1 MKILLIEDDPVIS
14 STLANTLTA
23 HHYTVNQAVDGQTG
37 LELAEAFEYDLILLD
52 VVIPK
57 LDGINVCKHL
67 RSQGY
72 QGLILLLTAKD
83 SATDRVIGLDA
94 GADDYVVKPFN
105 LDELMAR
112 IRALLRRGKPIS
124 SSVITWENL
133 YFDPINS
140 EITCNDRPLRLTPKE
155 FCLLELFLLNPKRIF
170 SRKAILD
177 RLWDFSEAPGEETVS
192 THIKCL
198 RQKLKAAGATD
209 PVETVHGLGYRL
221 RSPSDTQ
228 ASESKLPAIP
238 NQKGVEE
245 QKVKA
250 KTAKIW
256 QKFKGKFLEQ
266 FSTLERVAVALKTN
280 SFSSEIQQQ
289 AQQEAHKLAGSLGIF
304 GLMQG
309 SQLAREL
316 EELFQTSVIATADA
330 EKIIALVELLGQEL
344 QKTPN
349 SEGESAASTY
359 TPLLLIVD
367 DDLLLADRI
376 RIEAIAWGL
385 RVEVATDLAV
395 ARKAIAQS
403 PPTAVLLD
411 LNFPGAETG
420 LTLLKELM
428 QRQPQIPVIAFTGQ
442 GNLTNRLEV
451 ARLGGCVF
459 LQKPLPTYEILKAV
473 TDVLH
478 QSQIQHHNRIL
489 VVDNEV
495 TALIRVSKL
504 LQPLG
509 VEVTGLNDS
518 KQFWEVLTT
527 TVPNLLVLDLELSG
541 FSGLD
546 LCQTVRSD
554 PKWRH
559 LPIVFLSAHTAAEK
573 IEQAFVVG
581 ADDYMSKAIADAELV
596 TRIIHRLKRGGF
608 QTTEKREV

>member
-14 STLANTLTA
+14 STLADTLTA

-57 LDGINVCKHL
+57 LDGINVCKQL

-72 QGLILLLTAKD
+72 QGPILLLTGKD

-105 LDELMAR
+105 IEELLAR
-112 IRALLRRGKPIS
+112 VRALLRRGKPVPS
-124 SSVITWENL
+124 SIITWENVE
-133 YFDPINS
+133 FDPVNS
-140 EITCNDRPLRLTPKE
+140 EITCNNRPLRLTPKE
-155 FCLLELFLLNPKRIF
+155 YCLLELFLLNPKRIF
-170 SRKAILD
+170 SRQAILD

-198 RQKLKAAGATD
+198 RQKLKAAGASD

-221 RSPSDTQ
+221 RSPSATKS
-228 ASESKLPAIP
+228 SELRLSTTSI
-238 NQKGVEE
+238 QKGMEE
-245 QKVKA
+245 QQKVKA
-250 KTAKIW
+250 KTSKIW
-256 QKFKGKFLEQ
+256 QKFKGKFIEQ
-266 FSTLERVAVALKTN
+266 FSILEQAAIALKIGN
-280 SFSSEIQQQ
+280 FSPELQQQ
-289 AQQEAHKLAGSLGIF
+289 AKQEAHKLAGSLGIF
-304 GLMQG
+304 GSMQG
-309 SQLAREL
+309 SLVAREL
-316 EELFQTSVIATADA
+316 EELFQTSKILTTTDI
-330 EKIIALVELLGQEL
+330 EKITVLVDLLRKEL
-344 QKTPN
+344 QRTPN
-349 SEGESAASTY
+349 VATEAATY
-359 TPLLLIVD
+359 SPLILIVD

-428 QRQPQIPVIAFTGQ
+428 QRQPRIPVLAFTGQ
-442 GNLTNRLEV
+442 GNLTDRLEV

-478 QSQIQHHNRIL
+478 QSQIQHHNRVL
-489 VVDNEV
+489 VVNNDV
-495 TALIRVSKL
+495 TVFTRISAL

-509 VEVTGLNDS
+509 VEVTGLSNS
-518 KQFWEVLTT
+518 QQFWEALTT
-527 TVPNLLVLDLELSG
+527 TVPNLLVLDWEISS
-541 FSGLD
+541 FSGME
-546 LCQTVRSD
+546 LCQAVRSD
-554 PKWRH
+554 PQWRH
-559 LPIVFLSAHTAAEK
+559 LPIVFLAAQTALEQ
-573 IEQAFVVG
+573 IEQAFVAG
-581 ADDYMSKAIADAELV
+581 ADDYMSQAIADAELV

-608 QTTEKREV
+608 QTTESQQA

>member
-1 MKILLIEDDPVIS
+1 
-14 STLANTLTA
+14 
-23 HHYTVNQAVDGQTG
+23 
-37 LELAEAFEYDLILLD
+37 LAEAFEYDLILLD

-57 LDGINVCKHL
+57 LDGIHVCKQL
-67 RSQGY
+67 RNQGH
-72 QGLILLLTAKD
+72 QVPILLLTAKD
-83 SATDRVIGLDA
+83 SATDRVMGLDA
-94 GADDYVVKPFN
+94 GADDYVVKPFD

-112 IRALLRRGKPIS
+112 IRALLRRGKPIP

-133 YFDPINS
+133 YFDPVNS
-140 EITCNDRPLRLTPKE
+140 EITCNDRSLRLTPKE

-198 RQKLKAAGATD
+198 RQKLKAAGAAD

-221 RSPSDTQ
+221 RPPSEAQ

-238 NQKGVEE
+238 NPEGVQA

-250 KTAKIW
+250 KTSKIW
-256 QKFKGKFLEQ
+256 QKFKGKFIEQ
-266 FSTLERVAVALKTN
+266 FSTLERVSLALKTN
-280 SFSSEIQQQ
+280 SFSLELQQQ

-316 EELFQTSVIATADA
+316 EDLFQTSATLATADV
-330 EKIIALVELLGQEL
+330 EKIIVLVELLGQEL
-344 QKTPN
+344 QKTPDT
-349 SEGESAASTY
+349 EGKSAASNY
-359 TPLLLIVD
+359 APLVLIVD

-403 PPTAVLLD
+403 PPNVVLLD
-411 LNFPGAETG
+411 LNFPGTETG
-420 LTLLKELM
+420 LVLLKELM
-428 QRQPQIPVIAFTGQ
+428 QRQPQIPVLAFTGK
-442 GNLTNRLEV
+442 GNLTDRLEV

-478 QSQIQHHNRIL
+478 QSQIQHHNQVLI
-489 VVDNEV
+489 VDNDGTVFARMSE
-495 TALIRVSKL
+495 L

-509 VEVTGLNDS
+509 VEVTGLRDS
-518 KQFWEVLTT
+518 KQFWEVLTN
-527 TVPNLLVLDLELSG
+527 TVPNLLVLDLELSD
-541 FSGLD
+541 FSGVE
-546 LCQTVRSD
+546 LCQAVRSD

-559 LPIVFLSAHTAAEK
+559 LSVVFLSANTAVEK
-573 IEQAFVVG
+573 IEQAFVAG

-608 QTTEKREV
+608 QTTEKREA